1 MLTEE
6 LIRESLRAAK
16 AQAKALGE
24 PSGEQEDDESS
35 PEEATPPAHGPGRFG
50 AAARKPPKGKKS
62 KPVMPAGVRAQFK
75 KGAREVTPGRPNT
88 NVLKEITN
96 GRQRQ
101 PA

>member
-24 PSGEQEDDESS
+24 TSGEQEDEESS

-62 KPVMPAGVRAQFK
+62 KPVHAGWRAGPVQE
-75 KGAREVTPGRPNT
+75 RRRRQNPGRSEN
-88 NVLKEITN
+88 E
-96 GRQRQ
+96 
-101 PA
+101 